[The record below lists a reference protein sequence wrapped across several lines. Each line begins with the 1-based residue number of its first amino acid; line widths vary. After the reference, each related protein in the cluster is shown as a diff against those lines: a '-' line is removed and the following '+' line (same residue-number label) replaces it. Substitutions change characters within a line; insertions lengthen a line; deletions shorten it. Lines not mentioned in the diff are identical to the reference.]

1 MIAYQPII
9 AAAAP
14 LGALLGVGL
23 ERLAAAL
30 ADRQRPVGPR
40 TACAAAA
47 TALYCALLA
56 SIAPGSLNLA
66 ASLIMLCVLLPAAL
80 VDLDTRRIPNQLTV
94 PGLVAIL
101 AATAIFE
108 PLIATERLLFALLAF
123 SLFLGAAL
131 LRPGALGLG
140 DVKLVAVIAAA
151 LGAAAA
157 PAILLALLG
166 GTFAGLVIAARRGWS
181 VARSATLPLAPF
193 LAVSSL
199 IALLLGG

>member
-1 MIAYQPII
+1 M
-9 AAAAP
+9 AAA

-30 ADRQRPVGPR
+30 ADSQRPAGLR
-40 TACAAAA
+40 TVCAAAA

-56 SIAPGSLNLA
+56 SIEPGSLNLA
-66 ASLIMLCVLLPAAL
+66 ASLIMLCVMLPAAL

-94 PGLVAIL
+94 PGLVAML

-108 PLIATERLLFALLAF
+108 PLIATERLLFALLGF

-140 DVKLVAVIAAA
+140 DVKLVAVIGAA
-151 LGAAAA
+151 LGTAAA

-166 GTFAGLVIAARRGWS
+166 GSFAGLVITARRGWS

-199 IALLLGG
+199 IVLLLGG